1 MSIPHSFAKG
11 TTTQCAIVVLGYP
24 GGVWHRSCT
33 RTFLGSCAV
42 VVALLGGCTVE
53 PAGTPTPATT
63 TSSAAPAERVYV
75 SLGDSYATGYR
86 PADGG
91 TPAGATR
98 DGFAQLVAERSNL
111 RLINVA
117 CTGATSGSVRDE
129 PGCAPYN
136 RALDAPDPAGRTQ
149 LDAAVEALR
158 SHAGEVGLVTVVIGG
173 NDLTP
178 CARASAVSE
187 ALTCASRAVTEVR
200 TNLAAILP
208 ALRDAAG
215 DAPIVGLTYPDVF
228 LGAWV
233 SADFPDGQNLARLS
247 VPLFRNFF
255 NTALEAEYEK
265 IGATFVDI
273 TDTTG
278 GYEPLTELT
287 QDPTYGPI
295 PTPVARVCE
304 LTYFC
309 AQTDVHPT
317 PAGHQAIAAAVLSAR

>member
-1 MSIPHSFAKG
+1 M
-11 TTTQCAIVVLGYP
+11 
-24 GGVWHRSCT
+24 WHRSCT
-33 RTFLGSCAV
+33 RSFVGSCV
-42 VVALLGGCTVE
+42 VIVALLGGCTAE
-53 PAGTPTPATT
+53 PAGTPTSATT
-63 TSSAAPAERVYV
+63 TSSAPPAERVYV

-86 PADGG
+86 PADAGAA
-91 TPAGATR
+91 AGATR
-98 DGFAQLVAERSNL
+98 DGFASLVAERSDL

-117 CTGATSGSVRDE
+117 CSGATSESLRDE
-129 PGCAPYN
+129 PGCAPFN
-136 RALDAPDPAGRTQ
+136 RAIDAPDPAGRTQ
-149 LDAAVEALR
+149 IDAAVEALR
-158 SHAGEVGLVTVVIGG
+158 AHAGDVGLVTVVIGG

-178 CARASAVSE
+178 CARASTVS
-187 ALTCASRAVTEVR
+187 AAASCASRAVTEVR

-208 ALRDAAG
+208 ALREAAG

-233 SADFPDGQNLARLS
+233 SPDFPDGQNLARLS
-247 VPLFRNFF
+247 VPLFRDFF

-295 PTPVARVCE
+295 PAPVAKVCE

-309 AQTDVHPT
+309 EQTDVHPT
-317 PAGHQAIAAAVLSAR
+317 PAGHQAIASAVLTATNR